1 MGNGALPHGPS
12 YRAHPRL
19 YLSGGGQGVEFTSA
33 FGRAAEVH
41 GWRASTAFDAND
53 PKPTKTG
60 SKSRSTASRDL
71 ILPISYSGTDPRQQR
86 MQFDRLK
93 RREFI
98 SLLGG
103 ATAAWPL
110 AARAQQMAM
119 PVIGFL
125 STYSP
130 SDAFAQYF
138 LAAFRQ
144 GLEQAG
150 YVEGQNVAI
159 EYRWA
164 GNEYERLTALA
175 AELVRRRVNVIAT
188 GSASLAVL
196 AAKSATTT
204 IPIVFLMGGD
214 PVKLGL
220 VASLNRPGGN
230 LTGITTLN
238 TEITPKRIEVLR
250 ELVPTTSTMAVLV
263 NPTNNPA
270 NVEVESRQ
278 AQAAANILGLQTIHI
293 LQASTGPDLDA
304 VFSTLTQQQASGLV
318 ITADTLFSGRS
329 AELAALASRYAVPT
343 ISPYR
348 EFVTAGG
355 LMSYGGSVNELYRL
369 VGVYTGRVLD
379 GEKPAD
385 LPVQQ
390 VTKVELVINLKTARA
405 LGLKVPISLLG
416 RADELI
422 E

>member
-1 MGNGALPHGPS
+1 M
-12 YRAHPRL
+12 R
-19 YLSGGGQGVEFTSA
+19 
-33 FGRAAEVH
+33 
-41 GWRASTAFDAND
+41 
-53 PKPTKTG
+53 
-60 SKSRSTASRDL
+60 
-71 ILPISYSGTDPRQQR
+71 
-86 MQFDRLK
+86 

-98 SLLGG
+98 TLLGG
-103 ATAAWPL
+103 AAVAWPL
-110 AARAQQMAM
+110 AARAQQPVM
-119 PVIGFL
+119 PVIGYL
-125 STYSP
+125 SSYSS
-130 SDAFAQYF
+130 SDAFAQDF
-138 LAAFRQ
+138 LAAFHQ
-144 GLEQAG
+144 GLQQVG
-150 YVEGQNVAI
+150 YVEGQNVAV

-196 AAKSATTT
+196 AAKTATTT

-238 TEITPKRIEVLR
+238 TEITPKRIELLR
-250 ELVPTTSTMAVLV
+250 ELVPTKTIMAVLV
-263 NPTNNPA
+263 NPANNPA
-270 NVEVESRQ
+270 NVEVELRQ
-278 AQAAANILGLQTIHI
+278 AQAAANTLGLQTIHI
-293 LQASTGPDLDA
+293 LQASTEPDLDR
-304 VFSTLTQQQASGLV
+304 VFSTLAQQRAGGLV

-329 AELAALASRYAVPT
+329 AELAALASRYSVPT

-348 EFVTAGG
+348 EFVIAGG

-379 GEKPAD
+379 GEKPTD

-390 VTKVELVINLKTARA
+390 VTKLELVINLRTAKA
-405 LGLKVPISLLG
+405 LGLEVPPTLLA
-416 RADELI
+416 RADEVI

>member
-71 ILPISYSGTDPRQQR
+71 ILPISYSGTDPWQQR

-238 TEITPKRIEVLR
+238 T
-250 ELVPTTSTMAVLV
+250 
-263 NPTNNPA
+263 
-270 NVEVESRQ
+270 
-278 AQAAANILGLQTIHI
+278 G
-293 LQASTGPDLDA
+293 
-304 VFSTLTQQQASGLV
+304 
-318 ITADTLFSGRS
+318 
-329 AELAALASRYAVPT
+329 
-343 ISPYR
+343 
-348 EFVTAGG
+348 
-355 LMSYGGSVNELYRL
+355 
-369 VGVYTGRVLD
+369 
-379 GEKPAD
+379 
-385 LPVQQ
+385 
-390 VTKVELVINLKTARA
+390 
-405 LGLKVPISLLG
+405 
-416 RADELI
+416 
-422 E
+422 